1 MLKKLSETSRIRDG
15 QRSFCDTYV
24 VVRRA
29 TNFCSPTKKYVVC
42 GSFHQLLS
50 TEAKWRRVHNQKTIL
65 HNPTSP
71 DASKK
76 QTERQQSYKAQSLSN
91 KASFVVREIMP
102 ALLLLTVLFSY
113 DAGIFSKVSAV
124 FAKEVTQIT
133 DLEAINYSPQNTPL
147 LTAVRNPDPQKAIG
161 GGDIVYED
169 GVLISTGP
177 ISAEEVSASKAGN
190 GEISVYVVRH
200 GDALSQ
206 IAEMYGVT
214 TNTIL
219 WANDL
224 TRATQIK
231 EGDTLVILPVVGVRH
246 MVAKDE
252 TLETIVK
259 KYDANL
265 EEVIEYNQLASAEA
279 IVVGE
284 ELMIP
289 GGEIKAPKVKPKATP
304 TKTSGKKSGAGFT
317 HPAPGSKRTQGI
329 HGYNGVDLAGAYG
342 SAIRA
347 AAGGK
352 VIVAKGVG
360 WNGGYGSYIVVKHDN
375 GTQTLYAHLSSVSVS
390 VGDFVEQAQTIGGMG
405 NSGKSTG
412 THVHFEVRG
421 GTNPF

>member
-1 MLKKLSETSRIRDG
+1 M
-15 QRSFCDTYV
+15 
-24 VVRRA
+24 
-29 TNFCSPTKKYVVC
+29 
-42 GSFHQLLS
+42 
-50 TEAKWRRVHNQKTIL
+50 
-65 HNPTSP
+65 
-71 DASKK
+71 
-76 QTERQQSYKAQSLSN
+76 
-91 KASFVVREIMP
+91 REMVP
-102 ALLLLTVLFSY
+102 AGLLLAMLFSY
-113 DAGIFSKVSAV
+113 DAGVFSKVSAV
-124 FAKEVTQIT
+124 FAKEVVTSS
-133 DLEAINYSPQNTPL
+133 DLDAVNHSPQNTPL

-177 ISAEEVSASKAGN
+177 ISEEEVSASKAGN

-224 TRATQIK
+224 TKATQIK
-231 EGDTLVILPVVGVRH
+231 EGDSLVILPIVGVRH
-246 MVAKDE
+246 IVAKGE
-252 TLETIVK
+252 TLETIIK
-259 KYDANL
+259 KYEANV

-304 TKTSGKKSGAGFT
+304 TKTSGVKSSTGFS

-329 HGYNGVDLAGAYG
+329 HGYNGVDLAGGYG

-352 VIVAKGVG
+352 VVVSKGAG
-360 WNGGYGSYIVVKHDN
+360 WNGGYGTYIVIKHDN
-375 GTQTLYAHLSSVSVS
+375 GTQTLYAHLSTNNVS
-390 VGDFVEQAQTIGGMG
+390 VGDVVEKGQTIGGMG

-412 THVHFEVRG
+412 THLHFEVRG